1 MGSSVPHRQPGCRRR
16 YNLSKSTAT
25 QSCFGPARIGR
36 GVQPLTNASVEFMRH
51 WGIITLDFESE
62 EQLWGHHSGG
72 KNSDEMMLAEAV
84 KVRPKFQIDDRTM
97 MSTIL
102 I

>member
-1 MGSSVPHRQPGCRRR
+1 
-16 YNLSKSTAT
+16 
-25 QSCFGPARIGR
+25 
-36 GVQPLTNASVEFMRH
+36 MRH

-72 KNSDEMMLAEAV
+72 KNCDEMMLAEAV
-84 KVRPKFQIDDRTM
+84 KVRPKLQIDDRAM